1 MNIGDASA
9 ACGLPVKT
17 IRYYEDIGLIRPG
30 RGNNGYRDF
39 SETDAQKLAFLSRA
53 RSLGF
58 SIEDCRS
65 LMSLYEDRDRAS
77 SEVKQIARE
86 HLDRIA
92 QKITELESLQH
103 TLGDLVTKCHGN
115 DRPNCPIIDNLAGAE
130 NKNSAV

>member
-1 MNIGDASA
+1 MNIGDTSA

-17 IRYYEDIGLIRPG
+17 IRYYEDIGLIRPA

-65 LMSLYEDRDRAS
+65 LISLYEDRERAS
-77 SEVKQIARE
+77 SEVKQIASE

-92 QKITELESLQH
+92 QKIAELESLQR
-103 TLGDLVTKCHGN
+103 TLSELVTRCDGN
-115 DRPNCPIIDNLAGAE
+115 DRPNCPIIDNLAGEKTAG
-130 NKNSAV
+130 SAA